1 MWINRRVF
9 HTLSTAFPKPRK
21 VRISRNFG
29 LWPLFHAAHSP
40 YGHYN
45 DILLFQYYRLKEAEK
60 NAL

>member
-1 MWINRRVF
+1 MPSLPVI
-9 HTLSTAFPKPRK
+9 SAF
-21 VRISRNFG
+21 
-29 LWPLFHAAHSP
+29 WPLFHAAHSP